1 MSRRAD
7 IIQKFYE
14 QHRQGLFSYA
24 LTVTGE
30 RARAEDAVHVAIEKL
45 IARPI
50 LPLNLKLYA
59 FRCVRNAAV
68 SAWRKNESRRVDYFE
83 LEAVPANSPDRWRAE
98 RVDAALAKLGED
110 EREAVTLK
118 IFDDL
123 TFREIAVIRGANQN
137 TVASHYRRGIEKL
150 RELLAEDKP

>member
-7 IIQKFYE
+7 IIRKFYE

-24 LTVTGE
+24 LTVTGD
-30 RARAEDAVHVAIEKL
+30 RARAEDAVHAAIEKI

-83 LEAVPANSPDRWRAE
+83 LESLPADSPDCWRAE
-98 RVDAALAKLGED
+98 RVETALTKLGDD

-123 TFREIAVIRGANQN
+123 TFREIATIRGANQN